1 MKLRVARHTN
11 QLDLMVE
18 FYQEVLDICQLGSFK
33 NHDTYDGTILGSK
46 ELGWQL
52 EFTRSAEKAV
62 HKPDP
67 DDLLVFYPGKN
78 YDLIVNRLKDSGIE
92 RIKPKNPYWEKQGYC
107 FSDPD
112 GFMVVIANDPIAN
125 ELS

>member
-52 EFTRSAEKAV
+52 EFTRSAEKAL
-62 HKPDP
+62 HTPDP
-67 DDLLVFYPGKN
+67 DDLLVFYPGMY
-78 YDLIVNRLKDSGIE
+78 YDRVVNRLKNSGIE
-92 RIKPKNPYWEKQGYC
+92 RVRPKNPYWEKHGYC
-107 FSDPD
+107 FNDPD
-112 GFMVVIANDPIAN
+112 GFMIVIAKEPMTK
-125 ELS
+125 EVS